1 MLTAIEGR
9 LEELFET
16 VESLPADRVEQA
28 EKVWEHTH
36 THTNTFCTILV
47 WFASCHPT
55 STISNEQLDG
65 KPGNKFP
72 SVKPCIFT
80 THHPTTHTHIHSH

>member
-36 THTNTFCTILV
+36 THTNTFCTIL
-47 WFASCHPT
+47 H
-55 STISNEQLDG
+55 LD
-65 KPGNKFP
+65 PGLVCKLPPNQYHKQ
-72 SVKPCIFT
+72 
-80 THHPTTHTHIHSH
+80 

>member
-36 THTNTFCTILV
+36 SSKHSPKHLLHYL
-47 WFASCHPT
+47 AS
-55 STISNEQLDG
+55 
-65 KPGNKFP
+65 
-72 SVKPCIFT
+72 
-80 THHPTTHTHIHSH
+80 

>member
-47 WFASCHPT
+47 WFASCHPALY
-55 STISNEQLDG
+55 QYH
-65 KPGNKFP
+65 KQ
-72 SVKPCIFT
+72 
-80 THHPTTHTHIHSH
+80 